1 MRCGAL
7 QVRGSLDASGAG
19 GESRSKSPRRTSCFL
34 EVPTDPMFRSR
45 SRSLDDGTRVRVP
58 PSDCEA
64 TYRIYDEI
72 VKEGKSVCVLSAA
85 TLRRHSYDLHSRVPR
100 KHCCL
105 TSGAWSKAR
114 PWFPAAVVKNTIY
127 SLSTLS
133 SECNNISELDI
144 VLRVLYPFL
153 WSQFFCCEI
162 YFSRTLSRIPETLQP
177 PVIGFSCRFA
187 ASVLKH

>member
-7 QVRGSLDASGAG
+7 QVRGSLDASGGG

-72 VKEGKSVCVLSAA
+72 VKEGKSVCFFVFRDLQMTPHRTSALF
-85 TLRRHSYDLHSRVPR
+85 TCFFLRS
-100 KHCCL
+100 
-105 TSGAWSKAR
+105 AEKA
-114 PWFPAAVVKNTIY
+114 
-127 SLSTLS
+127 LL
-133 SECNNISELDI
+133 
-144 VLRVLYPFL
+144 
-153 WSQFFCCEI
+153 
-162 YFSRTLSRIPETLQP
+162 
-177 PVIGFSCRFA
+177 CR
-187 ASVLKH
+187 